1 MARVCPLSGKKNL
14 YGNKVSHANNKTKRR
29 FMPNL
34 QNVSFSSDVLGASVK
49 VRLSTHA
56 IRSVEKNGGLD
67 SYLLRACDD
76 SLSSRFKRLK
86 KLLINKTG
94 PKT

>member
-14 YGNKVSHANNKTKRR
+14 YGNRVSHANNKTKRR

-34 QNVSFSSDVLGASVK
+34 QNVSFLSDILGTSVK
-49 VRLSTHA
+49 IRLSTHA

-67 SYLLRACDD
+67 SYLLNACEDL
-76 SLSSRFKRLK
+76 LSSRFKRLK
-86 KLLINKTG
+86 KLLISKSN